1 MNPEER
7 NLPMNGATADALVF
21 FGATGDLAYK
31 KIFPALQ
38 GLVRRGHLDAPVI
51 GVAMSGWN
59 LEQLKGRAR
68 ESLEIHGGGVD
79 PAAGEKLLRLLR
91 YVDGDYNDP
100 GTFKALRGE
109 LGTSKRPAFYLAIP
123 PSMFEVVVAH
133 LGSIGGAGG
142 GRVIVEKP
150 FGRDLASAR
159 HLNAILHRHFSESS
173 IFRIDHYIGKE
184 PVINLLF
191 FRFAN
196 AYIEPVWNRQYV
208 ESVQITMAES
218 FGVQGRGR
226 FYEEAGTIRD
236 VVQNHLLQV
245 IANLAMEPP
254 IGVDSES
261 LRDEK
266 VKVVKAIRP
275 LDPASVVRGQFRGYR
290 DEAGVAPGSTV
301 ETFAA
306 MKLEIHSWR
315 WKGVPFHIRAG
326 KCLPVTAMEVV
337 VELKSP
343 PSLADWVPP
352 RNHFRFLFNP
362 DVAIALGTQFKD
374 PGEAMQGRQVEL
386 LAGSET
392 GKGMMD
398 AYERL
403 LGDSLR
409 GDSTL
414 FARADEVEAA
424 WRVVDP
430 LLAVATPVHEYA
442 PGTWGPSEADAFA
455 PSGGWRVPKTGV

>member
-1 MNPEER
+1 MNNTR
-7 NLPMNGATADALVF
+7 SDALVF

-51 GVAMSGWN
+51 GVAKSGWN

-68 ESLEIHGGGVD
+68 ESLETHGGGVD
-79 PAAGEKLLRLLR
+79 PTAGEKLLRLLR
-91 YVDGDYNDP
+91 YVDGDYTDP
-100 GTFKALRGE
+100 ATFQALRGE
-109 LGTSKRPAFYLAIP
+109 LGSAKRPVFYLAIP
-123 PSMFEVVVAH
+123 PSMFEVVVGH
-133 LGSIGGAGG
+133 IGSIGGTRG
-142 GRVIVEKP
+142 GRVVVEKP

-159 HLNAILHRHFSESS
+159 HLNSILHRHFNEPS

-191 FRFAN
+191 FRFVN
-196 AYIEPVWNRQYV
+196 AWIEPVWNRQYV

-254 IGVDSES
+254 IGADSES
-261 LRDEK
+261 IRDEK
-266 VKVVKAIRP
+266 VKVVKAMRP
-275 LDPASVVRGQFRGYR
+275 LDPAAVVRGQFRGYR
-290 DEAGVAPGSTV
+290 EEPGVAPGSTV

-306 MKLEIHSWR
+306 LKLEVNSWR
-315 WKGVPFHIRAG
+315 WKGVPFYVRAG
-326 KCLPVTAMEVV
+326 KCLPVTATEVV
-337 VELKSP
+337 VTLKSP
-343 PSLADWVPP
+343 PALTDRVPP
-352 RNHFRFLFNP
+352 QNYFRFLFNP
-362 DVAIALGTQFKD
+362 DVEIAVGTQVKE
-374 PGEAMQGRQVEL
+374 PGEVMRGHQVEL
-386 LAGSET
+386 LAGSEA
-392 GKGMMD
+392 GGGMMD

-403 LGDSLR
+403 LGDAMR

-424 WRVVDP
+424 WRVVEP
-430 LLAVATPVHEYA
+430 VFSAGTPVYEYEQ
-442 PGTWGPSEADAFA
+442 GTWGPPEADRQLV
-455 PSGGWRVPKTGV
+455 PPGGWKKPTVAH

>member
-1 MNPEER
+1 MSPSR
-7 NLPMNGATADALVF
+7 SDALVI

-38 GLVRRGHLDAPVI
+38 GLARRGQLDAPVV
-51 GVAMSGWN
+51 GVARSGWN
-59 LEQLKGRAR
+59 LEQLKGRVL
-68 ESLEIHGGGVD
+68 ESLAACGRGVD

-91 YVDGDYNDP
+91 FVDGDYNDP
-100 GTFKALRGE
+100 ATFRALQGE
-109 LGTSKRPAFYLAIP
+109 LGAAGRPLFYLAIP
-123 PSMFEVVVAH
+123 PSMFEVVVGH
-133 LGSIGGAGG
+133 LGSIGGARG
-142 GRVIVEKP
+142 GRVVVEKP

-159 HLNAILHRHFSESS
+159 RLNSILHRHFNEPS

-196 AYIEPVWNRQYV
+196 AWIEPVWNRQYV

-218 FGVQGRGR
+218 FGVEGRGR

-245 IANLAMEPP
+245 IAHLAMEPP

-261 LRDEK
+261 MRDEK
-266 VKVVKAIRP
+266 VKVVRAIRP
-275 LDPASVVRGQFRGYR
+275 LEPAAVVRGQFRGYR
-290 DEAGVAPGSTV
+290 DEPGVAPGSTV

-306 MKLEIHSWR
+306 LMLTVHSWR
-315 WKGVPFHIRAG
+315 WKGVPFFVRAG
-326 KCLPVTAMEVV
+326 KCLPVTATEVV
-337 VELKSP
+337 VTLKSP
-343 PSLADWVPP
+343 PALTERPP
-352 RNHFRFLFNP
+352 PQNYFRFLFNP
-362 DVAIALGTQFKD
+362 DVAIAVGTQVKE
-374 PGEAMQGRQVEL
+374 PGEMMRGHQVEL
-386 LAGSET
+386 LAGSEA

-403 LGDSLR
+403 LGDAMR

-424 WRVVDP
+424 WRVVE
-430 LLAVATPVHEYA
+430 PVLSAAAPVYEYA
-442 PGTWGPSEADAFA
+442 PGSWGPAEVDRHVV
-455 PSGGWRVPKTGV
+455 PPGGWKSPTLAG

>member
-1 MNPEER
+1 MS
-7 NLPMNGATADALVF
+7 GTSADALVF

-38 GLVRRGHLDAPVI
+38 GLVRRGHLDAPVV
-51 GVAMSGWN
+51 GVAKAGWN

-68 ESLEIHGGGVD
+68 ESLKAYGGGVD
-79 PAAGEKLLRLLR
+79 PEAGEKLLGLLR
-91 YVDGDYNDP
+91 YVDGDYNDV
-100 GTFKALRGE
+100 GTFQALRGE
-109 LGTSKRPAFYLAIP
+109 LGSAKRPAFYLAIP
-123 PSMFEVVVAH
+123 PSMFEVVVGH
-133 LGSIGGAGG
+133 LGSTGGARG

-159 HLNAILHRHFSESS
+159 HLNAILHRHFNEPS

-196 AYIEPVWNRQYV
+196 AYLEPVWNRQYV
-208 ESVQITMAES
+208 DSVQITMAES

-266 VKVVKAIRP
+266 VKVIKAIRP
-275 LDPASVVRGQFRGYR
+275 LDPAAVVRGQFRGYR
-290 DEAGVAPGSTV
+290 DEPGVAPGSTV

-306 MKLEIHSWR
+306 IRLEINSWR
-315 WKGVPFHIRAG
+315 WKGVPFYIRAG
-326 KCLPVTAMEVV
+326 KCLPVTATEVV

-343 PSLADWVPP
+343 PSLSERVQPK
-352 RNHFRFLFNP
+352 NYFRFLFNP
-362 DVAIALGTQFKD
+362 DVAIAVGTQVKD

-386 LAGSET
+386 LAGSEA

-424 WRVVDP
+424 WKVVDP
-430 LLAVATPVHEYA
+430 VLAAATPVHEYA
-442 PGTWGPSEADAFA
+442 PGTWGPSEADALT
-455 PSGGWRVPKTGV
+455 PPGGWRVPKTAA

>member
-1 MNPEER
+1 
-7 NLPMNGATADALVF
+7 MNGATADALVF

-68 ESLEIHGGGVD
+68 ESLETHGGGVD

-109 LGTSKRPAFYLAIP
+109 LGASKRPAFYLAIP

-326 KCLPVTAMEVV
+326 KCLPVTATEVV

-343 PSLADWVPP
+343 PSLADRVPP

-442 PGTWGPSEADAFA
+442 PGTWGPPEADALA
-455 PSGGWRVPKTGV
+455 PPGGWRVPKTSV

>member
-1 MNPEER
+1 MSGNS
-7 NLPMNGATADALVF
+7 ADALVF

-31 KIFPALQ
+31 KVFPALQ
-38 GLVRRGHLDAPVI
+38 GLVRRGHLDMPVI
-51 GVAMSGWN
+51 GVAKSGWT

-68 ESLEIHGGGVD
+68 ESLETHGGVD
-79 PAAGEKLLRLLR
+79 PEAGEKLLRLLR
-91 YVDGDYNDP
+91 YVDGDYNDAA
-100 GTFKALRGE
+100 TFQALRGE
-109 LGTSKRPAFYLAIP
+109 LGSAKRPAFYLAIP
-123 PSMFEVVVAH
+123 PSMFEVVVGRIGA
-133 LGSIGGAGG
+133 IGGAGE
-142 GRVIVEKP
+142 GRVVVEKP
-150 FGRDLASAR
+150 FGRDLDSAR
-159 HLNAILHRHFSESS
+159 HLNGILHRHFDESS

-196 AYIEPVWNRQYV
+196 TWIEPVWNRQYV

-226 FYEEAGTIRD
+226 FYEETGTIRD

-275 LDPASVVRGQFRGYR
+275 LDPAAVVRGQFRGYG
-290 DEAGVAPGSTV
+290 DEPGVASGSTV
-301 ETFAA
+301 ETFVAL
-306 MKLEIHSWR
+306 KLEIHSWR

-326 KCLPVTAMEVV
+326 KCLPMTATEVI

-343 PSLADWVPP
+343 PSLTDRVQP
-352 RNHFRFLFNP
+352 RNYFRFLFNP
-362 DVAIALGTQFKD
+362 DVAIAVGTQVKD
-374 PGEAMQGRQVEL
+374 PGVALQGRQVEL

-392 GKGMMD
+392 GMGMMD

-403 LGDSLR
+403 LGDAVR

-430 LLAVATPVHEYA
+430 VLDASTPVYEYS
-442 PGTWGPSEADAFA
+442 PGTWGPLEAEAIK
-455 PSGGWRVPKTGV
+455 PPGGWRAPKVAL

>member
-1 MNPEER
+1 MNDSR
-7 NLPMNGATADALVF
+7 SDALVF

-38 GLVRRGHLDAPVI
+38 GLVRRGHLDAPVT
-51 GVAMSGWN
+51 GVAKAGWN

-68 ESLEIHGGGVD
+68 ESLETHGGGVD
-79 PAAGEKLLRLLR
+79 PVAGEKLLRLLR

-100 GTFKALRGE
+100 ATFQALRGE
-109 LGTSKRPAFYLAIP
+109 LGSAKRPAFYLAIP
-123 PSMFEVVVAH
+123 PSMFEVVVGH
-133 LGSIGGAGG
+133 LGAIGGARG
-142 GRVIVEKP
+142 GRVVVEKP
-150 FGRDLASAR
+150 FGRDLDSAR
-159 HLNAILHRHFSESS
+159 HLNGILHRHFDEPS

-196 AYIEPVWNRQYV
+196 AWIEPVWNRQYV

-261 LRDEK
+261 IRDEK

-275 LDPASVVRGQFRGYR
+275 LDPVAVVRGQFRGYR
-290 DEAGVAPGSTV
+290 DEPGVAPGSTV

-306 MKLEIHSWR
+306 LKLEVNSWR
-315 WKGVPFHIRAG
+315 WKGVPFYVRAG
-326 KCLPVTAMEVV
+326 KCLPVTATEVV
-337 VELKSP
+337 VALKSP
-343 PSLADWVPP
+343 PSLADRVNPQ
-352 RNHFRFLFNP
+352 NYFRFLFNP
-362 DVAIALGTQFKD
+362 DVEIAVGTQVKE
-374 PGEAMQGRQVEL
+374 PGEVMRGHQVEL
-386 LAGSET
+386 LAGSEA
-392 GKGMMD
+392 GKGMME

-403 LGDSLR
+403 LGDAMR

-430 LLAVATPVHEYA
+430 VLKTGTPVYEYDQ
-442 PGTWGPSEADAFA
+442 GTWGPPESDRHVV
-455 PSGGWRVPKTGV
+455 PPGGWKKPAVTR

>member
-1 MNPEER
+1 MAMSGNS
-7 NLPMNGATADALVF
+7 ADALVF

-31 KIFPALQ
+31 KVFPALQ
-38 GLVRRGHLDAPVI
+38 GLVRRGHLDMPVI
-51 GVAMSGWN
+51 GVAKAGWN

-68 ESLEIHGGGVD
+68 ESLETHGGVD
-79 PAAGEKLLRLLR
+79 PDAGEKLLRLLR
-91 YVDGDYNDP
+91 YVDGDYNDAA
-100 GTFKALRGE
+100 TFQALRGE
-109 LGTSKRPAFYLAIP
+109 MGSAKRPAFYLAIP
-123 PSMFEVVVAH
+123 PSMFEVVVGH
-133 LGSIGGAGG
+133 LRSIGGAKG

-150 FGRDLASAR
+150 FGRDLDSAR
-159 HLNAILHRHFSESS
+159 HLNAVLRRHFQESS

-196 AYIEPVWNRQYV
+196 SYLEPIWNRQYV
-208 ESVQITMAES
+208 DHVQITMAES

-226 FYEEAGTIRD
+226 FYEEAGAIRD

-245 IANLAMEPP
+245 IAHLAMEPP

-266 VKVVKAIRP
+266 LKVVKAIRP
-275 LDPASVVRGQFRGYR
+275 LDPVAVVRGQFRGYR
-290 DEAGVAPGSTV
+290 DETGVAPGSTV

-306 MKLEIHSWR
+306 LKLEINSWR
-315 WKGVPFHIRAG
+315 WKDVPFHIRAG
-326 KCLPVTAMEVV
+326 KCLPVTATEVV

-343 PSLADWVPP
+343 PALSDRLRP
-352 RNHFRFLFNP
+352 RNYFRFLFNP
-362 DVAIALGTQFKD
+362 DVAIAIGTQVKD

-386 LAGSET
+386 LAGSEA
-392 GKGMMD
+392 GRGMLD

-409 GDSTL
+409 GDATL

-424 WRVVDP
+424 WRVVEP
-430 LLAVATPVHEYA
+430 VLGAATPVYEYA
-442 PGTWGPSEADAFA
+442 PGTWGPLEAEALA
-455 PSGGWRVPKTGV
+455 PPGGWRVPKAGG

>member
-1 MNPEER
+1 MS
-7 NLPMNGATADALVF
+7 GTSADALVF

-31 KIFPALQ
+31 KVFPALQ
-38 GLVRRGHLDAPVI
+38 GLVRRGHLDMPVI
-51 GVAMSGWN
+51 GVAKAGWN

-68 ESLEIHGGGVD
+68 ESLKTHGGVD
-79 PAAGEKLLRLLR
+79 PEAGEKLLRLLR
-91 YVDGDYNDP
+91 YVDGDYNDSV
-100 GTFKALRGE
+100 TFQALREE
-109 LGTSKRPAFYLAIP
+109 LGTAKRPAFYLAIP
-123 PSMFEVVVAH
+123 PSVFEVVVGH
-133 LGSIGGAGG
+133 LGSIGGTKG
-142 GRVIVEKP
+142 GRVIMEKP

-159 HLNAILHRHFSESS
+159 HLNAILRQHFNEPS

-196 AYIEPVWNRQYV
+196 AYLEPIWNRQYV
-208 ESVQITMAES
+208 DHVQITMAES

-226 FYEEAGTIRD
+226 FYEEAGAIRD

-245 IANLAMEPP
+245 IALLAMEPP
-254 IGVDSES
+254 ISVDSES
-261 LRDEK
+261 VRDEK
-266 VKVVKAIRP
+266 VKVIKAIRP
-275 LDPASVVRGQFRGYR
+275 VEPAAVVRGQFRGYR
-290 DEAGVAPGSTV
+290 DEPGVAPGSTV

-306 MKLEIHSWR
+306 LKLEIHSWR

-326 KCLPVTAMEVV
+326 KCLPVTATEVV

-343 PSLADWVPP
+343 PSLSDWLPP
-352 RNHFRFLFNP
+352 RNYFRFLFNP
-362 DVAIALGTQFKD
+362 DVAIAVGTQVKD

-386 LAGSET
+386 LAGSEA
-392 GKGMMD
+392 GKGMVD

-403 LGDSLR
+403 LGDALR
-409 GDSTL
+409 GDATL

-430 LLAVATPVHEYA
+430 VLAAATPIHEYA
-442 PGTWGPSEADAFA
+442 PGTWGPPDAEALA
-455 PSGGWRVPKTGV
+455 PPGGWRVPRAGE

>member
-1 MNPEER
+1 MSGTR
-7 NLPMNGATADALVF
+7 SDALVF

-38 GLVRRGHLDAPVI
+38 GLVRRGQLAVPVI
-51 GVAMSGWN
+51 GVAKSGWN
-59 LEQLKGRAR
+59 LERLKGRAR
-68 ESLEIHGGGVD
+68 ESLQTHGGGVD
-79 PAAGEKLLRLLR
+79 PEAGEKLLQLLR

-100 GTFKALRGE
+100 ATFHALRGE
-109 LGTSKRPAFYLAIP
+109 LGAAERPAFYLAIP
-123 PSMFEVVVAH
+123 PSMFEVVVGH
-133 LGSIGGAGG
+133 IGSIGGTRG

-159 HLNAILHRHFSESS
+159 RLNGILHRHFNEPS

-196 AYIEPVWNRQYV
+196 AWIEPVWNRQYV

-254 IGVDSES
+254 IGADSES
-261 LRDEK
+261 IRDEK
-266 VKVVKAIRP
+266 VKVVKAMRP
-275 LDPASVVRGQFRGYR
+275 LDPAAVVRGQFRGYR
-290 DEAGVAPGSTV
+290 DEPGVASGSTV
-301 ETFAA
+301 ETFVAL
-306 MKLEIHSWR
+306 KLEVNSWR

-326 KCLPVTAMEVV
+326 KCLPVTATEVV
-337 VELKSP
+337 VALKSP
-343 PSLADWVPP
+343 PAITDRMNPQ
-352 RNHFRFLFNP
+352 NYFRFLFNP
-362 DVAIALGTQFKD
+362 DVAIAVGTQVKD
-374 PGEAMQGRQVEL
+374 PGEAMRGRQVEL
-386 LAGSET
+386 LAGGEA
-392 GKGMMD
+392 GEGMMD
-398 AYERL
+398 PYERL
-403 LGDSLR
+403 LGDAMR

-414 FARADEVEAA
+414 FARGDEVEAA

-430 LLAVATPVHEYA
+430 VLSAETPVHGYE
-442 PGTWGPSEADAFA
+442 PGTWGPPEADRRVI
-455 PSGGWRVPKTGV
+455 PPGGWKAPAVARRAAS

>member
-1 MNPEER
+1 MNVTR
-7 NLPMNGATADALVF
+7 SDALVF

-51 GVAMSGWN
+51 GVAKSGWD
-59 LEQLKGRAR
+59 LERLKGRAR
-68 ESLEIHGGGVD
+68 ESLETCGGGVD
-79 PAAGEKLLRLLR
+79 PAAGERLLRLLR

-100 GTFKALRGE
+100 ATFQALRVE
-109 LGTSKRPAFYLAIP
+109 LGSAKRPAFYLAIP
-123 PSMFEVVVAH
+123 PSMFEVVLGH
-133 LGSIGGAGG
+133 IGSIGGAEG

-159 HLNAILHRHFSESS
+159 HLNIILHRHFNESS

-191 FRFAN
+191 FRFVN
-196 AYIEPVWNRQYV
+196 AWIEPVWNRQYV

-261 LRDEK
+261 IRDEK

-275 LDPASVVRGQFRGYR
+275 LDPVAVVRGQFRGYR
-290 DEAGVAPGSTV
+290 DEPGVAPGSTV

-306 MKLEIHSWR
+306 LKLEVNSWR
-315 WKGVPFHIRAG
+315 WKGVPFYVRAG
-326 KCLPVTAMEVV
+326 KCLPVTATEVV
-337 VELKSP
+337 VELKGP
-343 PSLADWVPP
+343 PALTDRVPP
-352 RNHFRFLFNP
+352 QNYFRFLFNP
-362 DVAIALGTQFKD
+362 DVAIAVGTQVKE
-374 PGEAMQGRQVEL
+374 PGEAMRGRQVEL
-386 LAGSET
+386 LAGSEA

-403 LGDSLR
+403 LGDALR

-430 LLAVATPVHEYA
+430 VLGAATPVHEYA
-442 PGTWGPSEADAFA
+442 PGTWGPPEADALT
-455 PSGGWRVPKTGV
+455 PPGGWRVPKTNL

>member
-1 MNPEER
+1 MS
-7 NLPMNGATADALVF
+7 GTSADALVF

-38 GLVRRGHLDAPVI
+38 RMVRRGHLGVPVI
-51 GVAMSGWN
+51 GVAKAGWK
-59 LEQLKGRAR
+59 LEQLAGRAR
-68 ESLEIHGGGVD
+68 ESLATHGGGVD
-79 PAAGEKLLRLLR
+79 PDAGEKLLRLLR

-100 GTFKALRGE
+100 GTFQALRGE
-109 LGTSKRPAFYLAIP
+109 LGSALRPAFYLAIP
-123 PSMFEVVVAH
+123 PSMFEVVVGH
-133 LGSIGGAGG
+133 LGSIGAAKG

-150 FGRDLASAR
+150 FGRDLASALQ
-159 HLNAILHRHFSESS
+159 LNRILHRHFNEPS
-173 IFRIDHYIGKE
+173 IYRIDHYIGKE

-196 AYIEPVWNRQYV
+196 AYLEPVWNRQYV

-226 FYEEAGTIRD
+226 FYEEAGVIRD

-275 LDPASVVRGQFRGYR
+275 VDPAAVVRGQFRGYR
-290 DEAGVAPGSTV
+290 DEPGVAPGSTV

-306 MKLEIHSWR
+306 LKLEINSWR

-326 KCLPVTAMEVV
+326 KCLPVTATEVV

-343 PSLADWVPP
+343 PSLSDRIPP
-352 RNHFRFLFNP
+352 KNYFRFLFNP
-362 DVAIALGTQFKD
+362 DVAIAVGTQVKD
-374 PGEAMQGRQVEL
+374 PGEAMLGRQVEL
-386 LAGSET
+386 LAGSEA
-392 GKGMMD
+392 GAGMMD
-398 AYERL
+398 PYERL
-403 LGDSLR
+403 LGDALR

-430 LLAVATPVHEYA
+430 VLSAATPVHEYA
-442 PGTWGPSEADAFA
+442 PGSWGPAEAAA
-455 PSGGWRVPKTGV
+455 LKPPGGWRAPKTAAPIGKGGS

>member
-1 MNPEER
+1 
-7 NLPMNGATADALVF
+7 MNGATADALVF

-51 GVAMSGWN
+51 GVAKSGWN
-59 LEQLKGRAR
+59 LDQLKGRAR
-68 ESLEIHGGGVD
+68 ESLETHGGGVD
-79 PAAGEKLLRLLR
+79 PEAGEKLLRMLR

-100 GTFKALRGE
+100 DTFQALRGA
-109 LGTSKRPAFYLAIP
+109 LGSAKRPAYYLAIP
-123 PSMFEVVVAH
+123 PSMFEVVVGH
-133 LGSIGGAGG
+133 LGSIGGARV

-159 HLNAILHRHFSESS
+159 HLNAILHRHFNEPS

-208 ESVQITMAES
+208 DSVQITMAES

-275 LDPASVVRGQFRGYR
+275 LDAASVVRGQFRGYK
-290 DEAGVAPGSTV
+290 DEPGVAPGSTV

-306 MKLEIHSWR
+306 LKLEIHSWR

-326 KCLPVTAMEVV
+326 KCLPMTATEVV

-343 PSLADWVPP
+343 PSLTDRVPP
-352 RNHFRFLFNP
+352 RNYFRFLFNP
-362 DVAIALGTQFKD
+362 DVAIAVGTQVKD
-374 PGEAMQGRQVEL
+374 PGVDVAGATGGAACGKRDRDGDDGRL
-386 LAGSET
+386 
-392 GKGMMD
+392 
-398 AYERL
+398 
-403 LGDSLR
+403 
-409 GDSTL
+409 
-414 FARADEVEAA
+414 
-424 WRVVDP
+424 
-430 LLAVATPVHEYA
+430 
-442 PGTWGPSEADAFA
+442 
-455 PSGGWRVPKTGV
+455 